1 MPTYEYDCSACG
13 ARVEVKGSLD
23 TGPVD
28 VACTE
33 CGSADL
39 RRHWGSVAIVAG
51 RRPAAP
57 STGELRPVDGGDL
70 TRDVAQRYAK
80 STGDAAVAE
89 VARRAEQ
96 GAGPAELHDIV
107 REAKAD
113 RETRARK
120 GGTSK

>member
-1 MPTYEYDCSACG
+1 MPIYEYDCTACG
-13 ARVEVKGSLD
+13 ARVEIKASLD
-23 TGPVD
+23 AGPVD
-28 VACTE
+28 VTCTE
-33 CGSADL
+33 CDSPEI

-51 RRPAAP
+51 RRATGP
-57 STGELRPVDGGDL
+57 STGELRPVDAGDL
-70 TRDVAQRYAK
+70 TRNVAQRYAK
-80 STGDAAVAE
+80 GTGDSAVAE